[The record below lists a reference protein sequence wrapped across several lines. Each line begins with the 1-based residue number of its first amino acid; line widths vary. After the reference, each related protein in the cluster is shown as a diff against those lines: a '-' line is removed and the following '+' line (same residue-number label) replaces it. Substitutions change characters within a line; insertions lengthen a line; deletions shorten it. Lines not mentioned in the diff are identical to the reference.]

1 VRKLLQAAKNGLQLI
16 LTESDFPSSTI
27 IEVDEAEVAFGDID
41 VGGTISVST
50 TFFSAGINSGTSFF
64 ISGDHLGDKLSDE
77 LNNRRSN
84 RLDNGLSPL
93 LASVGPAAGGVLRV
107 VLLLA
112 FGDRADHGVVACGV
126 LRGMRGLY

>member
-1 VRKLLQAAKNGLQLI
+1 MWVVLYQSQQL
-16 LTESDFPSSTI
+16 SSQPELI
-27 IEVDEAEVAFGDID
+27 PEPL
-41 VGGTISVST
+41 
-50 TFFSAGINSGTSFF
+50 FF